1 MKKENKKY
9 SVITVIEFE
18 DDQYVTDLENSPRF
32 IMKRKNIETHIK
44 NGEIFIKQ
52 IGFYYSD
59 YNIVFIHKN
68 LLKGFIEY
76 HKKDFEKLINIK
88 TIREFETIDKLL
100 DL

>member
-1 MKKENKKY
+1 MKEKTY
-9 SVITVIEFE
+9 SVITIIEFE
-18 DDQYVTDLENSPRF
+18 DDGYITEPDFSPRF
-32 IMKRKNIETHIK
+32 IMKRKDIETHIK

-88 TIREFETIDKLL
+88 TIREFNILDILL